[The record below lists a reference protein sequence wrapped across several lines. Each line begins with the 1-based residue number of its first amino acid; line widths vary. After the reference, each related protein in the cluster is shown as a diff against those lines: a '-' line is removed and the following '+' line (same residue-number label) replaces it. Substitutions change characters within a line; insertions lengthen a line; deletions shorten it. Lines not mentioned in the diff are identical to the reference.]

1 MSERRIRDAER
12 RECGYAKSDTADEI
26 SAVGRLGLWAVIQNN
41 ALIQIAGEKPGDGI
55 ERAIV
60 IEILVAAIEKP
71 HEMFRLVGEVE
82 QRFAHDVRNDPVVY
96 AMHDHDRRGDLADA
110 QVGPELILH

>member
-1 MSERRIRDAER
+1 MTSRSIPSRCRA
-12 RECGYAKSDTADEI
+12 AASPPHFAPSD
-26 SAVGRLGLWAVIQNN
+26 GWHRPNC

-60 IEILVAAIEKP
+60 IEILVAAVEKP

-110 QVGPELILH
+110 QV